1 MFSFRSSNTSM
12 TTGVRRFLATE
23 ALYGIGIGLYSL
35 ALNLHLLALG
45 ASGGQI
51 ASISAVGILI
61 MGIGALPAGMLAG
74 KIGRKP
80 MLLAGSMLVAAGA
93 ALFATGRSLPVWY
106 TAQAVAS
113 AGFMCIE
120 TTEIQL
126 LFRYC
131 RSRREESRAFHGM
144 FAVFTAFTG
153 LGNLLGGIL
162 SRADASA
169 AGHAPS
175 LYASAICIAVL
186 SLLRL
191 RLLPSERA
199 AGGSGGGGETTP
211 ATGGIGD
218 DDLPAAAEP
227 TGSGARPGTAADSR
241 GRDTTHSSIAD
252 GELPALAAA
261 AKTAGSETYAPAD
274 RGTASGSAT
283 AAKDNN
289 RNRVLAD
296 AAAGSPPDS
305 ATGNSGEGE
314 RHALRKN
321 LANSP
326 VTGDSDA
333 EERHTSHKSS
343 ANPPVSRGKRPAE
356 SLPRM
361 PQAIRRLLRN
371 RSLWLL
377 AANACLIGFV
387 FSFIGPFMNVY
398 LKFRAAWEDD
408 LISYVYTVNGLV
420 LFAASLAAPKI
431 MERWGAKAAFTGAFL
446 GNAGLA
452 FLLLIAQP
460 APVFAALLV
469 LRSGSFSL
477 LGNLVDSETM
487 SSLREEDRNL
497 YAGMRAVFRCVG
509 SSLSTMTAGFFMN
522 AGDYHTPFLIAG
534 VLLIVNYIYFR
545 SRVLPLIKRDENL
558 RGEPQAGGA

>member
-1 MFSFRSSNTSM
+1 M

-106 TAQAVAS
+106 AAQAVAS

-175 LYASAICIAVL
+175 LYASAVCIAVL

-191 RLLPSERA
+191 RLLPAERA
-199 AGGSGGGGETTP
+199 AGGSGGASSMGDSGDGGRPGP
-211 ATGGIGD
+211 AGADASGSG
-218 DDLPAAAEP
+218 LRPGAEAAA
-227 TGSGARPGTAADSR
+227 GGASGNCDAAEAESR
-241 GRDTTHSSIAD
+241 GRDTTD
-252 GELPALAAA
+252 KGP
-261 AKTAGSETYAPAD
+261 
-274 RGTASGSAT
+274 
-283 AAKDNN
+283 
-289 RNRVLAD
+289 
-296 AAAGSPPDS
+296 
-305 ATGNSGEGE
+305 
-314 RHALRKN
+314 
-321 LANSP
+321 
-326 VTGDSDA
+326 GDSDRREAPEAPEAAASEACDA
-333 EERHTSHKSS
+333 EEKNASRRGPAK
-343 ANPPVSRGKRPAE
+343 PPVSRERRPAGRV
-356 SLPRM
+356 SRLP
-361 PQAIRRLLRN
+361 QGFRRLLRN

-377 AANACLIGFV
+377 ASNACLIGFV

-398 LKFRAAWEDD
+398 LKFRAAWGDD

-431 MERWGAKAAFTGAFL
+431 MERWGAKVAFTGAFL

-452 FLLLIAQP
+452 LLLLIAQP

-487 SSLREEDRNL
+487 SSLREEERNL
-497 YAGMRAVFRCVG
+497 YAGMRAVFRCIG

-534 VLLIVNYIYFR
+534 VLLIVNFMYFR
-545 SRVLPLIKRDENL
+545 SRVLPLIIKRNDNL

>member
-1 MFSFRSSNTSM
+1 M

-106 TAQAVAS
+106 AAQAVAS

-175 LYASAICIAVL
+175 LYASAVCIAVL

-191 RLLPSERA
+191 RLLPAERA
-199 AGGSGGGGETTP
+199 AGGSGRAPAMGGPGDGGRPGP
-211 ATGGIGD
+211 AGADASGSG
-218 DDLPAAAEP
+218 LRPGAEAAA
-227 TGSGARPGTAADSR
+227 GAANGTCDAAESR
-241 GRDTTHSSIAD
+241 GRDTTDKGPGDSGRIK
-252 GELPALAAA
+252 AA
-261 AKTAGSETYAPAD
+261 EAPEA
-274 RGTASGSAT
+274 RASGSAS
-283 AAKDNN
+283 
-289 RNRVLAD
+289 R
-296 AAAGSPPDS
+296 S
-305 ATGNSGEGE
+305 
-314 RHALRKN
+314 
-321 LANSP
+321 
-326 VTGDSDA
+326 A
-333 EERHTSHKSS
+333 EEKHASRRGPAK
-343 ANPPVSRGKRPAE
+343 PPVSRERRPTGRV
-356 SLPRM
+356 SRLP
-361 PQAIRRLLRN
+361 QGFRRLLRN

-377 AANACLIGFV
+377 ASNACLIGFV

-398 LKFRAAWEDD
+398 LKFRAAWGDD

-452 FLLLIAQP
+452 LLLLIAQP

-534 VLLIVNYIYFR
+534 VLLIVNFMYFR
-545 SRVLPLIKRDENL
+545 SRVLPLIIKRNDNL

>member
-1 MFSFRSSNTSM
+1 M
-12 TTGVRRFLATE
+12 TIGVRRFLATE

-74 KIGRKP
+74 KVGRKS
-80 MLLAGSMLVAAGA
+80 MLVAGSMLVAAGA

-106 TAQAVAS
+106 AAQAVAS

-131 RSRREESRAFHGM
+131 HSRREESRAFHGM

-153 LGNLLGGIL
+153 IGNLIGGIL
-162 SRADASA
+162 SRADISA

-175 LYASAICIAVL
+175 LYASAVCIAVL

-191 RLLPSERA
+191 RLLPAERVA
-199 AGGSGGGGETTP
+199 DGGAGE
-211 ATGGIGD
+211 A
-218 DDLPAAAEP
+218 LPDEAGTKEDVRAESAAAP
-227 TGSGARPGTAADSR
+227 ASFVSGVHARGKKQTP
-241 GRDTTHSSIAD
+241 
-252 GELPALAAA
+252 
-261 AKTAGSETYAPAD
+261 
-274 RGTASGSAT
+274 
-283 AAKDNN
+283 
-289 RNRVLAD
+289 
-296 AAAGSPPDS
+296 
-305 ATGNSGEGE
+305 GEGPAKPPGLDGRRGAA
-314 RHALRKN
+314 RHLH
-321 LANSP
+321 L
-326 VTGDSDA
+326 
-333 EERHTSHKSS
+333 
-343 ANPPVSRGKRPAE
+343 PPG
-356 SLPRM
+356 
-361 PQAIRRLLRN
+361 IRRLLRV

-398 LKFRAAWEDD
+398 LKFRAEWPDD

-420 LFAASLAAPKI
+420 LFIASLAAPKI

-452 FLLLIAQP
+452 LLLLISQP

-497 YAGMRAVFRCVG
+497 YAGMKAVFRCIG
-509 SSLSTMTAGFFMN
+509 SSLSTVTAGFFMN
-522 AGDYHTPFLIAG
+522 AGDYYTPFFIAA
-534 VLLIVNYIYFR
+534 VLLIVNFIYFR
-545 SRVLPLIKRDENL
+545 SRVLPLITKRDDNL
-558 RGEPQAGGA
+558 GGKPQAGGA

>member
-1 MFSFRSSNTSM
+1 M
-12 TTGVRRFLATE
+12 TTEVRRFLATE

-106 TAQAVAS
+106 AAQAVAS

-175 LYASAICIAVL
+175 LYASAVCIAVL
-186 SLLRL
+186 SLLRM
-191 RLLPSERA
+191 RLLPAERA
-199 AGGSGGGGETTP
+199 AGGSGGAPSMGDSGDGGRPGP
-211 ATGGIGD
+211 AGADASGSG
-218 DDLPAAAEP
+218 LRPRAEAAA
-227 TGSGARPGTAADSR
+227 GGASGTCDAAEAESR
-241 GRDTTHSSIAD
+241 GRDTTDKGPGDSD
-252 GELPALAAA
+252 RREAA
-261 AKTAGSETYAPAD
+261 ETP
-274 RGTASGSAT
+274 ASGSA
-283 AAKDNN
+283 ACDAK
-289 RNRVLAD
+289 
-296 AAAGSPPDS
+296 
-305 ATGNSGEGE
+305 EK
-314 RHALRKN
+314 HASRRGAVK
-321 LANSP
+321 
-326 VTGDSDA
+326 
-333 EERHTSHKSS
+333 
-343 ANPPVSRGKRPAE
+343 PPVSRERRPAGRV
-356 SLPRM
+356 SRLP
-361 PQAIRRLLRN
+361 QGLRRLLRN

-377 AANACLIGFV
+377 ASNACLIGFV

-398 LKFRAAWEDD
+398 LKFRAAWGDD

-452 FLLLIAQP
+452 LLLLIAQP

-497 YAGMRAVFRCVG
+497 YAGMRAVFRCIG

-534 VLLIVNYIYFR
+534 VLLIVNFMYFR
-545 SRVLPLIKRDENL
+545 SRVLPLIIKRNDNL

>member
-1 MFSFRSSNTSM
+1 M
-12 TTGVRRFLATE
+12 TIGVRRFLATE

-80 MLLAGSMLVAAGA
+80 MLLTGSMLVAAGA
-93 ALFATGRSLPVWY
+93 ALFAAGRSLPVWY
-106 TAQAVAS
+106 AAQAVAS

-153 LGNLLGGIL
+153 LGNLLGGML

-175 LYASAICIAVL
+175 LCASAVCIAVL

-191 RLLPSERA
+191 RLLPAERE
-199 AGGSGGGGETTP
+199 AGGSGGEGSPAMGGPGAADRPE
-211 ATGGIGD
+211 
-218 DDLPAAAEP
+218 PAAA
-227 TGSGARPGTAADSR
+227 GNGLRPGAEAAAGTANGSRDAAEAGSR
-241 GRDTTHSSIAD
+241 GRDIMENGPGDSCRRES
-252 GELPALAAA
+252 AAA
-261 AKTAGSETYAPAD
+261 DAP
-274 RGTASGSAT
+274 GSA
-283 AAKDNN
+283 A
-289 RNRVLAD
+289 R
-296 AAAGSPPDS
+296 G
-305 ATGNSGEGE
+305 
-314 RHALRKN
+314 
-321 LANSP
+321 
-326 VTGDSDA
+326 A
-333 EERHTSHKSS
+333 EEKHASRKGP
-343 ANPPVSRGKRPAE
+343 AKPPVSRGRRSAE
-356 SLPRM
+356 SLPRL

-398 LKFRAAWEDD
+398 LKFRAAWGDD

-452 FLLLIAQP
+452 LLLMIAQP

-522 AGDYHTPFLIAG
+522 AGDYRTPFFIAG
-534 VLLIVNYIYFR
+534 VLLIVNFMYFR
-545 SRVLPLIKRDENL
+545 SRVLPLIIKRDDHL

>member
-1 MFSFRSSNTSM
+1 M

-61 MGIGALPAGMLAG
+61 MGIGAMPAGMLAG

-93 ALFATGRSLPVWY
+93 ALFAAGRSLPVWY
-106 TAQAVAS
+106 AAQAVAS

-175 LYASAICIAVL
+175 LYASAVCIAAL

-191 RLLPSERA
+191 RLLPAERA
-199 AGGSGGGGETTP
+199 AGGSGGASSMGDSGDGGRPGP
-211 ATGGIGD
+211 AGADASGSG
-218 DDLPAAAEP
+218 LRPGAEAAAAAEIAN
-227 TGSGARPGTAADSR
+227 GNRDAAEAESR
-241 GRDTTHSSIAD
+241 GRDTTDKGPGDSGRRES
-252 GELPALAAA
+252 
-261 AKTAGSETYAPAD
+261 AKTPEAP
-274 RGTASGSAT
+274 ASGSA
-283 AAKDNN
+283 A
-289 RNRVLAD
+289 R
-296 AAAGSPPDS
+296 G
-305 ATGNSGEGE
+305 
-314 RHALRKN
+314 
-321 LANSP
+321 
-326 VTGDSDA
+326 A
-333 EERHTSHKSS
+333 EEKHASRRGPGQ
-343 ANPPVSRGKRPAE
+343 PPVSRGRRPAE
-356 SLPRM
+356 SLPRL
-361 PQAIRRLLRN
+361 PQGLRRLLRN

-377 AANACLIGFV
+377 ASNACLIGFV

-398 LKFRAAWEDD
+398 LKFRAAWGDD

-452 FLLLIAQP
+452 LLLLIAQP

-497 YAGMRAVFRCVG
+497 YAGMRAVFRCIG

-534 VLLIVNYIYFR
+534 VLLIVNFMYFR
-545 SRVLPLIKRDENL
+545 SRVLPLIIKRNDNL

>member
-106 TAQAVAS
+106 AAQAVAS

-175 LYASAICIAVL
+175 LYASAVCIAVL

-191 RLLPSERA
+191 RLLPAERA
-199 AGGSGGGGETTP
+199 AGGRPGPAGADASGSGLRPRAE
-211 ATGGIGD
+211 
-218 DDLPAAAEP
+218 AAA
-227 TGSGARPGTAADSR
+227 GGASGICDAAEAESR
-241 GRDTTHSSIAD
+241 SRDTTD
-252 GELPALAAA
+252 KDPG
-261 AKTAGSETYAPAD
+261 D
-274 RGTASGSAT
+274 RGRSEASKAPEVRASGSA
-283 AAKDNN
+283 AC
-289 RNRVLAD
+289 
-296 AAAGSPPDS
+296 
-305 ATGNSGEGE
+305 
-314 RHALRKN
+314 
-321 LANSP
+321 
-326 VTGDSDA
+326 DA
-333 EERHTSHKSS
+333 EEKHVSRRGAVK
-343 ANPPVSRGKRPAE
+343 PPVSRGRRPAGRV
-356 SLPRM
+356 SRLP
-361 PQAIRRLLRN
+361 QGFRRLLRN

-377 AANACLIGFV
+377 ASNACLIGFV

-398 LKFRAAWEDD
+398 LKFRAAWGDD

-452 FLLLIAQP
+452 LLLLIAQP

-497 YAGMRAVFRCVG
+497 YAGMRAVFRCIG
-509 SSLSTMTAGFFMN
+509 SSLSTMTAGLFMN

-534 VLLIVNYIYFR
+534 VLLIVNFMYFR
-545 SRVLPLIKRDENL
+545 SRVLPLIIKRNDNL

>member
-1 MFSFRSSNTSM
+1 M
-12 TTGVRRFLATE
+12 TIGVRRFLATE

-93 ALFATGRSLPVWY
+93 ALFAAGRSLPVWY
-106 TAQAVAS
+106 AAQAVAS

-175 LYASAICIAVL
+175 LYASAVCIAVL

-191 RLLPSERA
+191 RLLPAERA
-199 AGGSGGGGETTP
+199 AGGSGGESSPAMGGPVAE
-211 ATGGIGD
+211 
-218 DDLPAAAEP
+218 AAAGAAN
-227 TGSGARPGTAADSR
+227 GSCDAAEADSR
-241 GRDTTHSSIAD
+241 GRDIT
-252 GELPALAAA
+252 
-261 AKTAGSETYAPAD
+261 
-274 RGTASGSAT
+274 
-283 AAKDNN
+283 DN
-289 RNRVLAD
+289 
-296 AAAGSPPDS
+296 GP
-305 ATGNSGEGE
+305 
-314 RHALRKN
+314 
-321 LANSP
+321 
-326 VTGDSDA
+326 GDSDRREPAAADASGRAARSA
-333 EERHTSHKSS
+333 EEKHASGDCPTKPS
-343 ANPPVSRGKRPAE
+343 VSGGRRQAD
-356 SLPRM
+356 SLPRL
-361 PQAIRRLLRN
+361 PQGFRRLLRN

-534 VLLIVNYIYFR
+534 VLLIVNFMYFR
-545 SRVLPLIKRDENL
+545 SRVLPLIIKRDDNL

>member
-1 MFSFRSSNTSM
+1 M

-80 MLLAGSMLVAAGA
+80 MLLTGSMLVAAGA

-106 TAQAVAS
+106 AAQAVAS

-175 LYASAICIAVL
+175 LYASAVCIAVL

-191 RLLPSERA
+191 WLLPAERA
-199 AGGSGGGGETTP
+199 AGGSGGAPAMGGP
-211 ATGGIGD
+211 GDGGRPEQAGAD
-218 DDLPAAAEP
+218 ASGSGLRPRAEVAAGAESDSRDAAE
-227 TGSGARPGTAADSR
+227 AASR
-241 GRDTTHSSIAD
+241 GRDTTDKGPGDSD
-252 GELPALAAA
+252 RRE
-261 AKTAGSETYAPAD
+261 APEVP
-274 RGTASGSAT
+274 ASGSA
-283 AAKDNN
+283 A
-289 RNRVLAD
+289 R
-296 AAAGSPPDS
+296 GSEEKHAS
-305 ATGNSGEGE
+305 RSGPGK
-314 RHALRKN
+314 R
-321 LANSP
+321 
-326 VTGDSDA
+326 
-333 EERHTSHKSS
+333 
-343 ANPPVSRGKRPAE
+343 PVSRGRRPVGRVPR
-356 SLPRM
+356 LP
-361 PQAIRRLLRN
+361 QGLRRLLRN

-377 AANACLIGFV
+377 ASNACLIGFV

-398 LKFRAAWEDD
+398 LKFRAAWGDD

-452 FLLLIAQP
+452 LLLLIAQP

-497 YAGMRAVFRCVG
+497 YAGMRAVFRCIG

-534 VLLIVNYIYFR
+534 VLLIVNFMYFR
-545 SRVLPLIKRDENL
+545 SRVLPLIIKRNDNL

>member
-1 MFSFRSSNTSM
+1 M
-12 TTGVRRFLATE
+12 TIGVRRFLATE

-74 KIGRKP
+74 KVGRKS
-80 MLLAGSMLVAAGA
+80 MLVAGSMLVAAGA

-106 TAQAVAS
+106 AAQAVAS

-131 RSRREESRAFHGM
+131 HSRREESRAFHGM

-153 LGNLLGGIL
+153 IGNLIGGFL
-162 SRADASA
+162 SRADISD

-175 LYASAICIAVL
+175 LYASAVCIAVL

-191 RLLPSERA
+191 RLLPAERVA
-199 AGGSGGGGETTP
+199 DSGTREALPDTAGTGGGV
-211 ATGGIGD
+211 
-218 DDLPAAAEP
+218 
-227 TGSGARPGTAADSR
+227 R
-241 GRDTTHSSIAD
+241 
-252 GELPALAAA
+252 
-261 AKTAGSETYAPAD
+261 AGS
-274 RGTASGSAT
+274 
-283 AAKDNN
+283 AA
-289 RNRVLAD
+289 
-296 AAAGSPPDS
+296 
-305 ATGNSGEGE
+305 
-314 RHALRKN
+314 
-321 LANSP
+321 
-326 VTGDSDA
+326 
-333 EERHTSHKSS
+333 SS
-343 ANPPVSRGKRPAE
+343 ASSLSGVHAHGKKQAPREEPAKPPGLGSRRRAVRLH
-356 SLPRM
+356 LP
-361 PQAIRRLLRN
+361 QGIHRLLRV

-398 LKFRAAWEDD
+398 LKFRAEWQDD

-420 LFAASLAAPKI
+420 LFIASLAAPKI

-452 FLLLIAQP
+452 MLLLISQP

-497 YAGMRAVFRCVG
+497 YAGMKAVFRCIG
-509 SSLSTMTAGFFMN
+509 SSLSTVTAGFFMN
-522 AGDYHTPFLIAG
+522 AGDYYTPFFIAA
-534 VLLIVNYIYFR
+534 VLLIVNFIYFR
-545 SRVLPLIKRDENL
+545 SRVLPLITKREDNL
-558 RGEPQAGGA
+558 GGKPQAGGA

>member
-12 TTGVRRFLATE
+12 TIGVRRFLATE

-106 TAQAVAS
+106 AAQAVAS

-153 LGNLLGGIL
+153 LGNLVGGIL

-175 LYASAICIAVL
+175 LYASAVCIAVL

-191 RLLPSERA
+191 RLLPAERA
-199 AGGSGGGGETTP
+199 AGGSGGESSPGMGGPGAGDRPGP
-211 ATGGIGD
+211 AGSDASGSG
-218 DDLPAAAEP
+218 LRPGAEAAAGAAN
-227 TGSGARPGTAADSR
+227 GSCDAAEADSR
-241 GRDTTHSSIAD
+241 GRDIT
-252 GELPALAAA
+252 
-261 AKTAGSETYAPAD
+261 
-274 RGTASGSAT
+274 
-283 AAKDNN
+283 DN
-289 RNRVLAD
+289 
-296 AAAGSPPDS
+296 GP
-305 ATGNSGEGE
+305 
-314 RHALRKN
+314 
-321 LANSP
+321 
-326 VTGDSDA
+326 GDSDRREPAAADASGRAARGA
-333 EERHTSHKSS
+333 EEKHASGDCPAKPS
-343 ANPPVSRGKRPAE
+343 VSRGRRPAGRVPR
-356 SLPRM
+356 LP
-361 PQAIRRLLRN
+361 QGIRRLLRN

-452 FLLLIAQP
+452 LLLLIAQP

-534 VLLIVNYIYFR
+534 VLLIVNFMYFR
-545 SRVLPLIKRDENL
+545 SRVLPLIIKRDDNL
-558 RGEPQAGGA
+558 RGKPQAGGA